1 MCATHKHT
9 KLLQQYLRQKDDND
23 EYEINDRHYCTTEA
37 VSIKAEIKLLKN
49 KNKIVVELSPHFILN
64 LM

>member
-1 MCATHKHT
+1 MIDITAAS
-9 KLLQQYLRQKDDND
+9 
-23 EYEINDRHYCTTEA
+23 EA

-64 LM
+64 LT